1 MWIAVLTAFW
11 LGILTSISPCPLAA
25 NLAAI
30 SYISRR
36 TERKVWV
43 LASGI
48 FYTIGRSLTYTVLGM
63 LVAGALLNIPDISRF
78 LQGFFNKLLG
88 PLLIL
93 TGMFLLGLLHSNASV
108 PKPSDA
114 VSRRLI
120 DSGVWGALALG
131 MLFALAFCP
140 VSAALFFGS
149 LIPIAIEQQSTF
161 LLPLVYGLGTGLP
174 VLVFA
179 LVIAFAVSM
188 LGRLLKVVNTFEV
201 WFRRITGV
209 VFIGVGIYYSLSFI
223 FEVI

>member
-1 MWIAVLTAFW
+1 MWIAIVTALW

-25 NLAAI
+25 NIAAI

-36 TERKVWV
+36 TERKGLV

-48 FYTIGRSLTYTVLGM
+48 FYTIGRSLTYTVLGV

-78 LQGFFNKLLG
+78 LQDFFNKLLG

-93 TGMFLLGLLHSNASV
+93 TGMFLLGLLHSNVSV

-114 VSRRLI
+114 VSRRLV
-120 DSGVWGALALG
+120 DSGVWGSLALG

-174 VLVFA
+174 VLIFA

-188 LGRLLKVVNTFEV
+188 LGRLLKAVNTFEL

-209 VFIGVGIYYSLSFI
+209 VFIGVGIYYSLTYI

>member
-1 MWIAVLTAFW
+1 MLVALGLALW

-25 NLAAI
+25 NIAAI

-36 TERKVWV
+36 TERKGLV

-48 FYTIGRSLTYTVLGM
+48 FYTIGRSLTYTVLGV

-78 LQGFFNKLLG
+78 LQDFFNELLG

-93 TGMFLLGLLHSNASV
+93 TGMFLLGMLRSTTTA

-120 DSGVWGALALG
+120 DSGVWGSLVLG

-149 LIPIAIEQQSTF
+149 LIPIAVEQQSTV
-161 LLPLVYGLGTGLP
+161 LLPLIYGLGTGLP

-188 LGRLLKVVNTFEV
+188 LGRLLKAVNVIEA

-209 VFIGVGIYYSLSFI
+209 VFIGVGIYYSLKYI